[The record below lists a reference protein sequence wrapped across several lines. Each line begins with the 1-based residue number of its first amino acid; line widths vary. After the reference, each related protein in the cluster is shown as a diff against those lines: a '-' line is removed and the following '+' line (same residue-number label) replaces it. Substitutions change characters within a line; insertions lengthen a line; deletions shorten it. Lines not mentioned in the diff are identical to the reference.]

1 MYKYVCID
9 ICIYTYLYI
18 YIIYTYL
25 EIQLNLLFFFSKA
38 VTLHPPR
45 KLLQANKKAA
55 IDFDE

>member
-1 MYKYVCID
+1 MCVLTYV
-9 ICIYTYLYI
+9 YTYI
-18 YIIYTYL
+18 YIYTHTYL

-45 KLLQANKKAA
+45 KLLQANKEAA

>member
-1 MYKYVCID
+1 MYIHIY
-9 ICIYTYLYI
+9 IYTH
-18 YIIYTYL
+18 TYL

-45 KLLQANKKAA
+45 KLLQANKEAA